1 MSETVTGEAAR
12 DAQSMWQPGGRI
24 FVALCG
30 IVALIGLMPWMLA
43 AAFAP
48 ALLGAPGP
56 SQSPI
61 VIIGIAAVLA
71 YPIWLVYWAR
81 RTIAARRMGDTG
93 KVTAVIMAVPA
104 VMLLAVFSSM
114 SFGP

>member
-1 MSETVTGEAAR
+1 MSETIVDEAAR
-12 DAQSMWQPGGRI
+12 EMHSIWHAEGRI
-24 FVALCG
+24 VFALS
-30 IVALIGLMPWMLA
+30 IAVALIGLLPWLLA

-61 VIIGIAAVLA
+61 VIFGIAAVLA

-81 RTIAARRMGDTG
+81 RTIAERRTGDTG
-93 KVTAVIMAVPA
+93 KVAAVIMGAPGA
-104 VMLLAVFSSM
+104 MLIAVFSGIN
-114 SFGP
+114 FGP